1 MTDWPVVEAGVWIE
15 GAEQQ
20 TAWATVDA
28 CLVQFGRIATVQP
41 PRPPL
46 EINGHIYS
54 YVLNN
59 LWSTNFAPW
68 QSGHLLFRYRIQ
80 SGGGAGREGICP
92 VWPGGSSSPRSRG
105 DPPHRPGVELEAAA
119 QWVDVSGEGV
129 VVESMVPAEAGG
141 ILLRLREA
149 LGQPTSASVR
159 LTGRN
164 ATEAAVTMPTEEP
177 IEQVTVADGVVR
189 VELGPRQVVNVRM
202 R

>member
-1 MTDWPVVEAGVWIE
+1 MARRRGKVWIE

-59 LWSTNFAPW
+59 LWSANFAPW

-80 SGGGAGREGICP
+80 SGGVQDAREFARFGQAALHPLVAEVI
-92 VWPGGSSSPRSRG
+92 
-105 DPPHRPGVELEAAA
+105 PPHRPGVELEAAA

-189 VELGPRQVVNVRM
+189 VELGPHVVNVRM